1 MGRIVHFLVQQK
13 GSRCRRERECEAF
26 LCFRTAPYSAF
37 AFSFGGSF
45 LFFVN
50 SFLFPLLLCLTV
62 YLSIEGMNGRVRDE
76 RPDHAAETNNKKKL
90 VQRWLKRFSI
100 LSAAETRAVC
110 LCISLVC
117 TFPCT
122 LLCVAGWRWDFL
134 AHRAR
139 PRGWKKKLQQRRGLV
154 SAASEVHFLSASC
167 WEPVNR
173 RDSNGKSIS
182 SRPCISVIGGRES
195 FSLPPPDSQHHPAA
209 HRHLPSH
216 RVARVQVQ
224 RAECSAY
231 SEHSIAHCRCVNIDA
246 LANSYRLAAP

>member
-1 MGRIVHFLVQQK
+1 MQQK
-13 GSRCRRERECEAF
+13 Q
-26 LCFRTAPYSAF
+26 T
-37 AFSFGGSF
+37 
-45 LFFVN
+45 
-50 SFLFPLLLCLTV
+50 
-62 YLSIEGMNGRVRDE
+62 
-76 RPDHAAETNNKKKL
+76 KKKL

-122 LLCVAGWRWDFL
+122 LLCVARWRWDFL

-139 PRGWKKKLQQRRGLV
+139 PRGGKKKLQRRRGLV
-154 SAASEVHFLSASC
+154 SAASEVHFLSASG

-195 FSLPPPDSQHHPAA
+195 FSLPPPDSQQHTATFRPTV
-209 HRHLPSH
+209 L
-216 RVARVQVQ
+216 Q
-224 RAECSAY
+224 ECKCSAY
-231 SEHSIAHCRCVNIDA
+231 SEHSIAHCRCANIDA